1 MVIVIVRWM
10 DHNGG
15 NKSSEMIDM
24 LHLGADF
31 FKHVFTYLAASDLSC
46 MPDLHFVMQDL
57 SLWCMD
63 SLAVVQG
70 LSSCGT
76 EA

>member
-1 MVIVIVRWM
+1 MERRNNELLEMVIVIVRWM

-46 MPDLHFVMQDL
+46 SMQNLLVMACEL
-57 SLWCMD
+57 LV
-63 SLAVVQG
+63 AA
-70 LSSCGT
+70 CGI
-76 EA
+76 

>member
-1 MVIVIVRWM
+1 MERRNNELLETIIVIVRWM

-15 NKSSEMIDM
+15 SKSSEMIDR

-46 MPDLHFVMQDL
+46 STQNLL
-57 SLWCMD
+57 
-63 SLAVVQG
+63 VVACE
-70 LSSCGT
+70 LLVAACGI
-76 EA
+76 